1 MGLTT
6 VLVGWVLMRLV
17 AVGQGRVVVLVL
29 MAGSQMRPVLPAA
42 QIVGH
47 MDVLVVVDLGIVA
60 VLLSHGRL
68 SHPKQLGADTHPP
81 LSTAAGHRLWITRR

>member
-6 VLVGWVLMRLV
+6 VFLGWVLMRLV
-17 AVGQGRVVVLVL
+17 AVGQGRMVVLVL

-47 MDVLVVVDLGIVA
+47 MDVLVIMDLGIVA
-60 VLLSHGRL
+60 VLLTHGQTL
-68 SHPKQLGADTHPP
+68 LPP
-81 LSTAAGHRLWITRR
+81 GDRPVF